1 MQVEQHDDQKT
12 IAQYREEHSNNFR
25 NELRNKFIQKSREK
39 HLNRNNISFQNN
51 DLNNYNNA
59 NNQYSQ
65 IPQQQQQQLFSN
77 FLVDQNNIFQNA
89 FESQRQQNQNLSNL
103 FGQCQNADY
112 MKMGQDVIIEEG
124 NSSNN
129 GQIIQSIDFSQQNR
143 NNQYLNEV
151 NKFHNESNQ
160 SIQYLNFQGSVQAL
174 LNNNDANLKVA
185 IMQHITDLI
194 ENNLQDLMD
203 FSYILQSH
211 CYLLDI
217 VKQYIEHNQ
226 KQVNLQI
233 NKMETQ
239 QYNCSSSNHSKN
251 NILICKES
259 GSSSSNTASLHELE
273 QIDSNGESSKI
284 IWAINLISLIAY
296 TKQESVN
303 MLIKKGFVDLFMNIF
318 TEQNQNIK
326 IAEKIISFF
335 ANVIS
340 VDEVMKTY
348 ILTNI
353 PIKLFLFFFIN
364 NEYHHPS
371 FLDFH
376 QILSLFL
383 NKCYLQSDY
392 MNLNSSNQDKPNSNG
407 VNSKNDNE
415 NQNSQEGHI
424 LQTLNFIFN
433 SVTKDFLEALQNF
446 INDTQ
451 VSINLSEI
459 LTYICSNILKTYPFE
474 MIKQHIN
481 EIKQLIQLQIKSG
494 IKPLQIQSIK
504 LMIKIFQI
512 PHLLQ
517 EFDDEAKNFMVQTLK
532 DSMSSEFKQIR
543 INSMTAIISLLQN
556 IQDDNQYTH
565 IIQYLY
571 INIFNLFENDHQQIK
586 TICLNFFQ
594 SLINHC
600 ANSQNVTIDWKL
612 KMGDQILVSLISQL
626 RKCSVSVSNIDFIS
640 QILNLLQ
647 QIISILNSNIFKYKF
662 QLDYLQQSGLLE
674 ALKIL
679 QQQDISF
686 EIKNQSF
693 MILQQFYNVQ
703 NQK

>member
-1 MQVEQHDDQKT
+1 MQVEQPDDQKT

-39 HLNRNNISFQNN
+39 HLKRNNISVQNN
-51 DLNNYNNA
+51 DFNNNNGSI

-77 FLVDQNNIFQNA
+77 FLTGQSNIFQNV
-89 FESQRQQNQNLSNL
+89 FDSQRQQNQIFPNL
-103 FGQCQNADY
+103 FGQQQNTDY

-124 NSSNN
+124 NSAIN
-129 GQIIQSIDFSQQNR
+129 GQIIQSLDFSQQNR

-174 LNNNDANLKVA
+174 LNNSDLNLKIA

-203 FSYILQSH
+203 FSYLLQSH

-226 KQVNLQI
+226 KLANLQI

-239 QYNCSSSNHSKN
+239 QYNCNNSNNSKN
-251 NILICKES
+251 MIQFCKES

-273 QIDSNGESSKI
+273 QMDSNGENSKI

-392 MNLNSSNQDKPNSNG
+392 MNLNNNQDQPNSNG
-407 VNSKNDNE
+407 VNSKNDDGQSNA
-415 NQNSQEGHI
+415 QEGHI

-512 PHLLQ
+512 PHILQ

-532 DSMSSEFKQIR
+532 DSLSSEFKQIK

-571 INIFNLFENDHQQIK
+571 LNIFNLFENDHQLIK
-586 TICLNFFQ
+586 TICLDFFQ

-626 RKCSVSVSNIDFIS
+626 RKCSISVQSIDFIS

-647 QIISILNSNIFKYKF
+647 QILSILNSNIFKYKF

>member
-1 MQVEQHDDQKT
+1 MQVEQPDDQKT

-39 HLNRNNISFQNN
+39 HLKKNNISMQNN
-51 DLNNYNNA
+51 DFKNSSNA

-65 IPQQQQQQLFSN
+65 MPQQQQQQLFSN
-77 FLVDQNNIFQNA
+77 FLAGQNNIFQNVLD
-89 FESQRQQNQNLSNL
+89 SQRQQNYIFPNL
-103 FGQCQNADY
+103 FGQSQNSDY

-124 NSSNN
+124 NSTIN
-129 GQIIQSIDFSQQNR
+129 GQTIQSLDFSQQNR
-143 NNQYLNEV
+143 NNQYLSEV

-174 LNNNDANLKVA
+174 LNNNDVNLKIA
-185 IMQHITDLI
+185 IIQHITDLI
-194 ENNLQDLMD
+194 ENNIQDLMD
-203 FSYILQSH
+203 FSYLLQNH

-226 KQVNLQI
+226 KLANLQI
-233 NKMETQ
+233 IKMETQ
-239 QYNCSSSNHSKN
+239 QYSCNSGNNSKN
-251 NILICKES
+251 MIQFCKES
-259 GSSSSNTASLHELE
+259 GSNSSNTASLHELE

-340 VDEVMKTY
+340 VDEIMKTY

-392 MNLNSSNQDKPNSNG
+392 MNLNNNQDQPNSNG
-407 VNSKNDNE
+407 VNSKNDNDQ
-415 NQNSQEGHI
+415 QNAQEGHI

-433 SVTKDFLEALQNF
+433 SVTKDFLEALKNF

-459 LTYICSNILKTYPFE
+459 LYYICLNILKTYPFE

-512 PHLLQ
+512 PHILQ

-532 DSMSSEFKQIR
+532 DSLSSEFKQIK
-543 INSMTAIISLLQN
+543 INSMTAIIGLLQN
-556 IQDDNQYTH
+556 IQDDNQYTQ

-571 INIFNLFENDHQQIK
+571 LNIFNLFENDHQLIK
-586 TICLNFFQ
+586 TICLKFFQ
-594 SLINHC
+594 SLIDHC
-600 ANSQNVTIDWKL
+600 ANSQHVTIDWKL

-686 EIKNQSF
+686 EIKTQSF